1 MVSVFT
7 SHSTVRDEVSGENTI
22 HLLVEQILVKVVIN
36 WWTTGPLQQL
46 VDYIQSGWMAYV

>member
-36 WWTTGPLQQL
+36 CWTTGPLQQL
-46 VDYIQSGWMAYV
+46 VDYIQTG